1 MELIDLWILKHFAS
15 LTLLNWIYE
24 NIWFM
29 EWIMTAIKNLYVWIK
44 LKIVYGMWNFL
55 VSYCLNFILLN
66 MNIWTLLECWRYAD
80 HIDAWSHLKQGL
92 FLWLHYSSSVI
103 KEELIRLLI
112 LCTLPYA
119 MLSPS
124 ETHVTCM
131 ILREMYTYKLQI
143 KDFLGLY

>member
-80 HIDAWSHLKQGL
+80 HIDAWSGYWFCALYLMPCCLRQKPMLLAWYLERCIHINSRLKIFWACINKKKDIGIIAA
-92 FLWLHYSSSVI
+92 V
-103 KEELIRLLI
+103 
-112 LCTLPYA
+112 TLG
-119 MLSPS
+119 
-124 ETHVTCM
+124 
-131 ILREMYTYKLQI
+131 K
-143 KDFLGLY
+143 